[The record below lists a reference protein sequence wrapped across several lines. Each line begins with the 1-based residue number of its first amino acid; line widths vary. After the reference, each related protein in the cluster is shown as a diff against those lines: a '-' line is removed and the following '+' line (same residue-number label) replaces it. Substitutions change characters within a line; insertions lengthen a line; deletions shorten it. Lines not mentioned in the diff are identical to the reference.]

1 MHLLSDFALKSPLL
15 YIMYTY
21 SIEKFNLFFQT
32 ETLTANEI
40 FCYNLLEVFGV
51 FQPFLAISIHAYLVW
66 CHWWRNH
73 SQVNEVWIQ
82 YKSFREVLCSLEL
95 FE

>member
-15 YIMYTY
+15 YNVY
-21 SIEKFNLFFQT
+21 SIEKSNLFFQT

-51 FQPFLAISIHAYLVW
+51 FQPFLAIFNSFIPRLV
-66 CHWWRNH
+66 
-73 SQVNEVWIQ
+73 
-82 YKSFREVLCSLEL
+82 SLVVES
-95 FE
+95 